1 MSKIIVA
8 NQRKFSFFLYDV
20 MLSWLQI
27 KNQLKDKKADYTIHP
42 YGALGL
48 QQNEL
53 SLPLSFSLKNPTL
66 KSLDTFSFPWQMTKR
81 KHPSLSFLPSRLLS
95 FFKKEILSLH

>member
-1 MSKIIVA
+1 MIT
-8 NQRKFSFFLYDV
+8 N
-20 MLSWLQI
+20 
-27 KNQLKDKKADYTIHP
+27 KNQLTKTDYTIHP

-53 SLPLSFSLKNPTL
+53 SLPPFFSLKNPTL